1 MAKVKAR
8 DKRKKAAIKKQNQA
22 REQRRQN
29 GEFVKSF
36 SGYMQISLR
45 EETTDEAILAGVKRC
60 GDWLKSS
67 RSIFKHQRR
76 YLLSV
81 LISKNDK
88 SITPA
93 EMEVVTPII
102 PKEYIVDVA
111 RDMAEELTSGES
123 DIDYNNSYIR
133 IFA

>member
-1 MAKVKAR
+1 MAKIKAR
-8 DKRKKAAIKKQNQA
+8 DKRKKAAAKKQNQA
-22 REQRRQN
+22 REQRRQD

-36 SGYMQISLR
+36 SGYMQISLK
-45 EETTDEAILAGVKRC
+45 EETSDEAIIKGVKRC

-67 RSIFKHQRR
+67 RSIFKHPRR
-76 YLLSV
+76 YLLSI
-81 LISKNDK
+81 LMNKNDK

-111 RDMAEELTSGES
+111 RDMAEELTAGES
-123 DIDYNNSYIR
+123 DIDYETSYIR